1 MIIFPQHTDS
11 LTMAGYSQTPL
22 VKKLGLKERAMACI
36 LNPPDKYFDA
46 IAPLPE
52 GVVIKT
58 SMRATLDFVHFFVTK
73 QSEFKERLLAASEH
87 LQPDGMI
94 WVSWPKKSSK
104 VTSDLDENII
114 RDFGLKSGLV
124 DVKVCAVD
132 DVWSGLKFVI
142 PVKDRPKAAKKKAG

>member
-1 MIIFPQHTDS
+1 M
-11 LTMAGYSQTPL
+11 
-22 VKKLGLKERAMACI
+22 KKLGLKAGANACI
-36 LNPPDKYFDA
+36 INPPEKYFDA

-52 GVVIKT
+52 GVIIKN
-58 SMRATLDFVHFFVTK
+58 SFRSNLDFVHFFVTK
-73 QSEFKERLLAASEH
+73 QSEFKASLTSAHKH

-104 VTSDLDENII
+104 VPSDLDEIII

-132 DVWSGLKFVI
+132 DVWSGLKFVV
-142 PVKDRPKAAKKKAG
+142 PVKNRPPSRQGKK